1 MNKELKT
8 ILITGTSSG
17 IGNAMAKF
25 LLDKGWK
32 VYATARNEADLE
44 ELKKLGASTM
54 ELDVTNQDT
63 IDKVISF
70 ITEESGKLD
79 AVINNAGFGLFGVFE
94 YISDEMARKQ
104 LETNVLGLAKVVRS
118 TLPLLR
124 NSGAGR
130 IVNISSIAGI
140 VSLPLGAWYSVSKF
154 AVEAISDS
162 LRMELVSQNIKV
174 ISIQPGPVSSNFGQ
188 VTRKK
193 MVIPEPDGV
202 YDKVIKNA
210 LIFFNSDFQKKDH
223 AQPEDVA
230 AVVWKSLTA
239 RNPKTRYRITPT
251 AYGMAA
257 LKWLLPDKWLDAI
270 FIRKIKLK

>member
-1 MNKELKT
+1 MKDDFKT
-8 ILITGTSSG
+8 VLITGTSSG
-17 IGNAMAKF
+17 IGDALARY

-32 VYATARNEADLE
+32 VYASARNVSDLE
-44 ELKKLGASTM
+44 ALKSIGAYTLQ
-54 ELDVTNQDT
+54 LDVTDQQT
-63 IDKVISF
+63 IDMAVAA
-70 ITEESGKLD
+70 ITEDSGKLD

-130 IVNISSIAGI
+130 IVNISSLAGI

-162 LRMELVSQNIKV
+162 LRMELASQNIKV

-193 MVIPEPDGV
+193 MVIPEPDGI
-202 YDKVIKNA
+202 YDKLIKNA
-210 LIFFNSDFQKKDH
+210 LSFFNKDFQKKNH
-223 AQPEDVA
+223 AQPTEVA
-230 AVVWKSLTA
+230 HVVWKALTA
-239 RNPKTRYRITPT
+239 KKPKARYRITLT
-251 AYGMAA
+251 THVMVAI
-257 LKWLLPDKWLDAI
+257 KWLLPDTWLDAI

>member
-1 MNKELKT
+1 MDQELRT
-8 ILITGTSSG
+8 VLITGSSSG
-17 IGNAMAKF
+17 IGNALAKY
-25 LLDKGWK
+25 LLNKGWK
-32 VYATARNEADLE
+32 VYASARNLADID
-44 ELKKLGASTM
+44 ELQSLGAHTLV
-54 ELDVTNQDT
+54 LDVTNQQT
-63 IDKVISF
+63 IDDAVSF
-70 ITEESGKLD
+70 ITQDAGKLD

-104 LETNVLGLAKVVRS
+104 LETNVLGLANVVRS

-124 NSGAGR
+124 NSDAGR

-174 ISIQPGPVSSNFGQ
+174 ISIQPGPVSSNFGE

-202 YDKVIKNA
+202 YDTVIKNA
-210 LIFFNSDFQKKDH
+210 LAFFNKDFQKKGH
-223 AQPEDVA
+223 AQPENVA
-230 AVVWKSLTA
+230 HVVWKALTTK
-239 RNPKTRYRITPT
+239 NPKTRYRITST
-251 AYGMAA
+251 AYALVL

-270 FIRKIKLK
+270 FINKIKLK

>member
-1 MNKELKT
+1 MDQELRT
-8 ILITGTSSG
+8 VLITGSSSG
-17 IGNAMAKF
+17 IGNALAKY
-25 LLDKGWK
+25 LLNKGWK
-32 VYATARNEADLE
+32 VYASARNLADID
-44 ELKKLGASTM
+44 ELQSLGAHTLV
-54 ELDVTNQDT
+54 LDVTNQQT
-63 IDKVISF
+63 IDDAVSF
-70 ITEESGKLD
+70 ITQDAGKLD

-104 LETNVLGLAKVVRS
+104 LETNVLGLANVVRS

-124 NSGAGR
+124 NSDAGR

-174 ISIQPGPVSSNFGQ
+174 ISIQPGPVSSNFGE

-202 YDKVIKNA
+202 YDTVIKNA
-210 LIFFNSDFQKKDH
+210 LAFFNKDFQKKGH

-230 AVVWKSLTA
+230 HVVWKALTTK
-239 RNPKTRYRITPT
+239 NPKTRYRITST
-251 AYGMAA
+251 AYALVL

-270 FIRKIKLK
+270 FINKIKLK